1 MQGGRQDPS
10 VWVDLERYP
19 ITSTVSLRY
28 RQLVAAA
35 RLALLGVSA
44 QEEVELPDLGQA
56 GGGVCM
62 LPGFFKDE
70 AIRLSIDD
78 ALRTEPLAFRSDNEH
93 NIYLEEEEEEEET
106 ASAPETT
113 TSASQGCGI
122 VAPLCGVRGMVPLS
136 DRCNG
141 QACRSATCCSEPSTR
156 RRRA

>member
-19 ITSTVSLRY
+19 ITSTASLRY

-93 NIYLEEEEEEEET
+93 NIYLEDEET

-113 TSASQGCGI
+113 TSTSQGCCAA
-122 VAPLCGVRGMVPLS
+122 VW
-136 DRCNG
+136 
-141 QACRSATCCSEPSTR
+141 
-156 RRRA
+156 RAWHGAAI

>member
-1 MQGGRQDPS
+1 MQGGQQDPS

-19 ITSTVSLRY
+19 ITSTASLRY

-44 QEEVELPDLGQA
+44 QEVEGVELPDLGQA

-78 ALRTEPLAFRSDNEH
+78 ALRAEPLAFRSDNEH
-93 NIYLEEEEEEEET
+93 NIYLEEEGEDT

-113 TSASQGCGI
+113 TSTSQGCC
-122 VAPLCGVRGMVPLS
+122 VAVW
-136 DRCNG
+136 
-141 QACRSATCCSEPSTR
+141 
-156 RRRA
+156 RAWHGAAV